1 MGKKQITPEKMEH
14 HAKAAVMTGI
24 NAMTDFSNPV
34 SIMNTSALMLQ
45 TALNL
50 YSMVLTKEDM
60 HELLDMAKK
69 QLEENVEDT
78 VYH

>member
-1 MGKKQITPEKMEH
+1 MGKKEITPETMEA

-24 NAMTDFSNPV
+24 NAMTDFSNPI

-45 TALNL
+45 TALNM

-60 HELLDMAKK
+60 RELLEMAKK

>member
-1 MGKKQITPEKMEH
+1 MGKKEITPETMEK

-45 TALNL
+45 TALNM

-60 HELLDMAKK
+60 RELLALAQN